1 MKRIIFL
8 FSTVFLFLSIKAQ
21 VMWQISEDTV
31 ITWNYA
37 DGDEFNDKKIDTD
50 KWKYSYG
57 WGRTIFANKEQQY
70 YTEGNN
76 HFLNGRTLILTSKKE
91 KIEARIVDYL
101 NDNDSI
107 KNNDKFY
114 SFNKTSFEYTS
125 GMIQSIKKFNK
136 GYFECRIKLPK
147 QEGYWPAFWL
157 YGGTPNE
164 EIDMLEG
171 KTERKNQ
178 IHIDTHCPNRCDLVK
193 LFLQKKSYGGWVK
206 TDYDFTEGFNIIACD
221 WESEKIKF
229 YLNGECIGVANV
241 KFSEEK
247 NLVFN
252 IAVPSDD
259 GPFHP
264 GPSLK
269 DTTVAKLEIDYVRVW
284 SKDFAGN
291 QNDKSNNKTLAKNN
305 IEESAPVLVTS
316 KFRSK
321 GKMTYGKKNE
331 HKKQSVFI
339 TCMDYENILELYST
353 GVYEKEQPQITITD
367 DAGMEVFSGTAG
379 KQIFTISKKTL
390 KSGNYLLSIKISGK
404 TVSKKFIVN

>member
-1 MKRIIFL
+1 MKRISFL
-8 FSTVFLFLSIKAQ
+8 TASLFLLLSLKAQ
-21 VMWQISEDTV
+21 VMWQINEDTV

-57 WGRTIFANKEQQY
+57 WARTIFANKEQQY
-70 YTEGNN
+70 YSDGKN
-76 HFLNGRTLILTSKKE
+76 HFLNGNTLILTSKKE
-91 KIEARIVDYL
+91 KVEARIVDYL
-101 NDNDSI
+101 NDKDSI

-171 KTERKNQ
+171 KTERKSQ

-221 WESEKIKF
+221 WDNEQIKF
-229 YLNGECIGVANV
+229 YLNGECIGISKVL
-241 KFSEEK
+241 FSADK
-247 NLVFN
+247 HIVLN
-252 IAVPSDD
+252 IAVPSDN
-259 GPFHP
+259 GPFKP
-264 GPSLK
+264 GPEKK
-269 DTTVAKLEIDYVRVW
+269 DTSTAYFEIDYVRVW
-284 SKDFAGN
+284 NKESDSASNKRQLTNTGILTKVEQGKAVLL
-291 QNDKSNNKTLAKNN
+291 KSM
-305 IEESAPVLVTS
+305 S
-316 KFRSK
+316 RSK
-321 GKMTYGKKNE
+321 GKLTYGNKSEHENE
-331 HKKQSVFI
+331 SVFI
-339 TCMDYENILELYST
+339 SCFDNKDIIQLYSL
-353 GVYEKEQPQITITD
+353 GVFDQGRPTYSIKDFFGLEIR
-367 DAGMEVFSGTAG
+367 SGILD
-379 KQIFTISKKTL
+379 KQIFNIEKSFF
-390 KSGNYLLSIKISGK
+390 KSGEYTLNLNINGK
-404 TVSKKFIVN
+404 VVAKKVNVY